1 MSIWRGHLCHSKRN
15 GVMEIQLLV
24 RKDSQEGLWMI
35 PQRQILQFISENQG
49 DEIQLMDEEDK
60 KELDA
65 FIKRESEIQAKLTTY
80 EDQLRRCYY
89 EVQ

>member
-35 PQRQILQFISENQG
+35 PQRQILQFITENRD

-65 FIKRESEIQAKLTTY
+65 FIKRESDIQTKVTTY
-80 EDQLRRCYY
+80 EQELRRCYN
-89 EVQ
+89 E